1 MYNPKAPF
9 FRRPASSE
17 MMELDRL
24 IALLPAAALAV
35 LLCGFRSVFLMLSA
49 AAGGALAAL
58 LFSAVR
64 GRPRFRLRP
73 VAEGIVFAFVCP
85 LSVPI
90 WLAALGAVVAAA
102 VAELFALFGRRCFF
116 SPAAFAWL
124 FFLALSPAV
133 MTTFPTPSALRG
145 MESFL
150 TPSDFPVGE
159 SVLYELKTGYLPNVS
174 AADLLL
180 GRVAGGFGGA
190 SVLAAAVAFLYLA
203 VRKSAAWVVPLSL
216 AFSLFLGTL
225 LFGRIA
231 APVPLLFLMQ
241 LSGGSLLFAA
251 VFMAGGV
258 GAPSTRALRIFCGF
272 FCGLLILLLRFLR
285 FEEFAVPFAV
295 LSLQLLCNLAERR
308 VSRRIGRRK
317 ILRMKEGDGVCQNTG
332 WPT

>member
-9 FRRPASSE
+9 FRRSASSE

-85 LSVPI
+85 LSVPL

-159 SVLYELKTGYLPNVS
+159 SVLYELKTGDFAECVGGRPSARSCGRRLWRRVGSGGGHRLPLSCGSQIRRVGGTAQPGLFAVFGD
-174 AADLLL
+174 AAVRLHC
-180 GRVAGGFGGA
+180 GAG
-190 SVLAAAVAFLYLA
+190 AAA
-203 VRKSAAWVVPLSL
+203 
-216 AFSLFLGTL
+216 LFN
-225 LFGRIA
+225 
-231 APVPLLFLMQ
+231 
-241 LSGGSLLFAA
+241 AA
-251 VFMAGGV
+251 VGRFAPLCGGLH
-258 GAPSTRALRIFCGF
+258 GRRRRCAEHPRFAHFLR
-272 FCGLLILLLRFLR
+272 LFLR
-285 FEEFAVPFAV
+285 FADFAAALSAV
-295 LSLQLLCNLAERR
+295 
-308 VSRRIGRRK
+308 
-317 ILRMKEGDGVCQNTG
+317 
-332 WPT
+332 